1 MSDSVISAIL
11 ILVIVFLIAALV
23 LRYNAVQLF
32 EQKKRARHWADYVA
46 ETVLAKSHLYK
57 SHGFFIDPKLSQHAL
72 EALQAKLPQAVVTK
86 QTNDIRVKHGQLNW
100 IIPICTTEEYTDL
113 YI

>member
-1 MSDSVISAIL
+1 MSDSVISGIL
-11 ILVIVFLIAALV
+11 ILVIVFLIAAIV

-32 EQKKRARHWADYVA
+32 EQKKRARHWASYVVEA
-46 ETVLAKSHLYK
+46 IRKQPHL
-57 SHGFFIDPKLSQHAL
+57 SQRHGFFIDPKLSQLAIDEL
-72 EALQAKLPQAVVTK
+72 KWQCPQAVIEDKTANIHLTHK
-86 QTNDIRVKHGQLNW
+86 DTTW